1 MNRKRSIAIVAVLA
15 AVFLG
20 STWVAAQG
28 ERGNARNG
36 QAVYEQHCLRCHGL
50 TLEGNG
56 PDSRYLIVAP
66 TNLQSRRSRAKT
78 DWELLVSITHGV
90 IFSPM
95 HGWRDRLTDE
105 QILDVLSYIRMMA
118 PFDAVS

>member
-1 MNRKRSIAIVAVLA
+1 MKKTIAILTATVTIIT
-15 AVFLG
+15 G
-20 STWVAAQG
+20 SSWVAAQG
-28 ERGNARNG
+28 ERGDAKNG

-50 TLEGNG
+50 ALDGNG
-56 PDSRYLIVAP
+56 PDGRFLIVSPA
-66 TNLQSRRSRAKT
+66 NLQSRRSRAKT
-78 DWELLVSITHGV
+78 DWELLVTITHGV